1 LTLGRVGVAGGNGDG
16 DEHGLAVRVTVGLR
30 ALGSKV
36 VEERR

>member
-1 LTLGRVGVAGGNGDG
+1 LQAGMVMEMSTGS
-16 DEHGLAVRVTVGLR
+16 AVRVTVGLR